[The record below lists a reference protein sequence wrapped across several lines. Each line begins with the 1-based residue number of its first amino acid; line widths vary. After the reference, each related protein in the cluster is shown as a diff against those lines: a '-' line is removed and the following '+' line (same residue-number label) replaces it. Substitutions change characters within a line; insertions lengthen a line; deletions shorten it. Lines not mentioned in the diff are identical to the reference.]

1 MEKILNQILGELKG
15 LNEGQGRLETRMD
28 SIETKVDSLETKMD
42 GFESRMDSFDTK
54 MENLEKGQERLG
66 SKVNTLDN
74 KVEVLDSKVNT
85 LDNKVEAL
93 DEKVDQLS
101 LSIVNGLEPY
111 FMNVE
116 KHIDTTN
123 EKVFS
128 ILQQQQ
134 NSIDIFSARSIHHEA
149 EIKSINQLLRN
160 Q

>member
-1 MEKILNQILGELKG
+1 VEKILNQILGELKG

-28 SIETKVDSLETKMD
+28 GLETKMD

-54 MENLEKGQERLG
+54 MDNLEKGQERL
-66 SKVNTLDN
+66 
-74 KVEVLDSKVNT
+74 ESKVNT

-93 DEKVDQLS
+93 DEKVNALDKKVEVVDKKVDQLS
-101 LSIVNGLEPY
+101 LSIVKGLEPY

-134 NSIDIFSARSIHHEA
+134 NSIDILSARSIHHEA
-149 EIKSINQLLRN
+149 EIKSVNQLLRN

>member
-1 MEKILNQILGELKG
+1 VEKILNQILGELKG

-54 MENLEKGQERLG
+54 MENLEKGQERLEFKVNALDNKVEILDR
-66 SKVNTLDN
+66 KVNTLDN
-74 KVEVLDSKVNT
+74 KV
-85 LDNKVEAL
+85 
-93 DEKVDQLS
+93 DQLN

-128 ILQQQQ
+128 ILRQQQ
-134 NSIDIFSARSIHHEA
+134 NSIDILSARSIHHEA